1 MQRSL
6 DEGTEVEGRG
16 VKVRWMKEGTRKPE
30 MNRGS
35 EGCNAEN
42 EAKEEG
48 GRRNINRA
56 ERR

>member
-6 DEGTEVEGRG
+6 DERTGEGRG
-16 VKVRWMKEGTRKPE
+16 VKVRWMKEGTRKPD

-35 EGCNAEN
+35 EGCNVEN

-48 GRRNINRA
+48 GRDINRA